1 MRYNLVYSL
10 SSIDI
15 AFALAPATNEIQ
27 SSIQLQ
33 PIKYIDIAFALA
45 YQVSDIAFASAF
57 ERPDTAVVFPI

>member
-1 MRYNLVYSL
+1 MRSNLVYSL

-15 AFALAPATNEIQ
+15 AFVLAPAANEIQ
-27 SSIQLQ
+27 SSICNLSS
-33 PIKYIDIAFALA
+33 IDIAFALA